1 MTLFDYLTR
10 NLPPY
15 HDTMF
20 VEGYKPWE
28 IWTAGKQLILDAP
41 EPTEIIITGR
51 INPNDDR

>member
-51 INPNDDR
+51 INPDDDR